1 MKRLYLTLFI
11 CLSWA
16 IGILQAQS
24 LEKNIEDRLREF
36 FTNYETSYANIGK
49 SRLDKFVVDHDKK
62 RLDIYANKNFGYQPF
77 TEENTT
83 AIYRS
88 LKQLLPGPVN
98 YYDLTVYADG
108 QPIENLVPNA
118 FRSKKEDK
126 SRQYGKI
133 DYKGDPW
140 VANTS
145 RPFEITRGLQNRH
158 LAVWQSH
165 GRYYKNDK
173 KQWVWQ

>member
-88 LKQLLPGPVN
+88 LKQTWYRTPSAPRRK
-98 YYDLTVYADG
+98 TKA
-108 QPIENLVPNA
+108 
-118 FRSKKEDK
+118 
-126 SRQYGKI
+126 
-133 DYKGDPW
+133 
-140 VANTS
+140 ANTGKS
-145 RPFEITRGLQNRH
+145 TTKEIRG
-158 LAVWQSH
+158 
-165 GRYYKNDK
+165 
-173 KQWVWQ
+173 

>member
-98 YYDLTVYADG
+98 
-108 QPIENLVPNA
+108 
-118 FRSKKEDK
+118 
-126 SRQYGKI
+126 
-133 DYKGDPW
+133 
-140 VANTS
+140 
-145 RPFEITRGLQNRH
+145 
-158 LAVWQSH
+158 
-165 GRYYKNDK
+165 
-173 KQWVWQ
+173 